1 MNYLLQPDYRLLG
14 WKGEPFYL
22 ARRSTGITW
31 RLSPA
36 EFTFLLRCDG
46 ETEMEPDEWPPVPAW
61 AVREKI
67 IAECVPGERLLPEQA
82 YRLYPN
88 RKMDYMEL
96 SLTGRCNLN
105 CKHCFNAADCNP
117 RTVEPTLEQ
126 LWALLGNLA
135 DCGVC
140 RMRLNGGE
148 PLTRKDFLTITG
160 EMAKLGI
167 VPYEII
173 TNGVLITPE
182 LLDKLEKQ
190 GHRPIWFVSFDG
202 LGHHDWLRGV
212 PGTEEK
218 VLKNIRLLCDRGY
231 YVHVHQCVWKDS
243 LSSIRPTVLRIKE
256 MGVSRYRLVTVEPSL
271 RWRETA
277 PEQTVS
283 TEEWLRF
290 LPDFLDW
297 WYENDIDLDLDVW
310 SYWVGSRGSRSVT
323 IVPDLFSRG
332 EDNRTLSCPEYP
344 NRAFIDADG
353 RMVRC
358 MPLSGGTAGL
368 GIPCPNVYQEDDVQ
382 QVMTQS
388 NFLTDMTC
396 TCLELKRQNPECL
409 SCPWFDRCGMGCRAE
424 ALTQGLPDR
433 VSLTG
438 IDRRMC
444 LFFNSGCYEKL
455 KAVAEKHGLKYTV

>member
-1 MNYLLQPDYRLLG
+1 MKYLLQPDYRLLG

-22 ARRSTGITW
+22 AHRSTGRTW

-36 EFTFLLRCDG
+36 EFAYLLRCDG
-46 ETEMEPDEWPPVPAW
+46 ETEMGDDEWPPVPAW

-67 IAECVPGERLLPEQA
+67 VAECAPGEHLLPEQA

-126 LWALLGNLA
+126 LLTLLRKLK

-148 PLTRKDFLTITG
+148 PLTRKDFLTVTG

-167 VPYEII
+167 VPCEII

-182 LLDKLEKQ
+182 LLDELEKQ

-243 LSSIRPTVLRIKE
+243 LDSIRPTVLRMKE
-256 MGVSRYRLVTVEPSL
+256 LGVSRYRLITVEPSL

-283 TEEWLRF
+283 TEEWLEF

-310 SYWVGSRGSRSVT
+310 SYWTGSRGSRRVT

-332 EDNRTLSCPEYP
+332 EDNSALSCPEYP
-344 NRAFIDADG
+344 NRFFIDADG

-358 MPLSGGTAGL
+358 MPLSGGTSAL
-368 GIPCPNVYQEDDVQ
+368 GIPCPNVYEGDDLQE
-382 QVMTQS
+382 VMMKS
-388 NFLTDMTC
+388 DFLTDMTC

-409 SCPWFDRCGMGCRAE
+409 ACRWFDRCGMGCRAE

-455 KAVAEKHGLKYTV
+455 KAVAEKHGLEYTA

>member
-36 EFTFLLRCDG
+36 EFAFLLRCDG